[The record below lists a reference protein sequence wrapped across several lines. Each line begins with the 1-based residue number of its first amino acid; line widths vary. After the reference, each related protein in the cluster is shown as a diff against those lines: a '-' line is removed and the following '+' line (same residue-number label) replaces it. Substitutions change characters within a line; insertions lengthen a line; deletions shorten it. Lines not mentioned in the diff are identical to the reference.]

1 MFVTLSA
8 KTLLKNFGS
17 ELLVVQQK
25 FGLTENF
32 VPENYDEGVFLFLT
46 ATWLPHGQLSAT
58 VEGAASLTQC

>member
-1 MFVTLSA
+1 MFVTLSD

-17 ELLVVQQK
+17 GLLVVQQK

-46 ATWLPHGQLSAT
+46 AT
-58 VEGAASLTQC
+58 